1 MRFGAST
8 RRYVLGRRRPGS
20 GGNTAGSSRKR
31 SVSWPD
37 EGDAAGV
44 RLPLPS
50 AQPLSAAVCELEGII
65 PMVF

>member
-8 RRYVLGRRRPGS
+8 RRYVLERRRPGS

-37 EGDAAGV
+37 EGDAAGSH
-44 RLPLPS
+44 LPLS
-50 AQPLSAAVCELEGII
+50 PLCAAPFCSCV
-65 PMVF
+65 